1 MIRVINTSYNRKEVF
16 KMNETFDI
24 LITVDW
30 VGGLLLGIPL
40 LVMTFK
46 DLIKTY
52 MNNKNKRG

>member
-1 MIRVINTSYNRKEVF
+1 MIRVINMSYNRKDVF

-30 VGGLLLGIPL
+30 VGGLLLGVPL

>member
-1 MIRVINTSYNRKEVF
+1 MRD
-16 KMNETFDI
+16 TFDI

-30 VGGLLLGIPL
+30 VGGLLLGTPI
-40 LVMTFK
+40 LVMTVK